1 MPVYVL
7 FMALLLMVLAGA
19 VGYAMGRSAATV
31 AELDAASM
39 DRIRHEITG
48 LRALVANLKD
58 TAWDHRELD
67 PNLSTIIIDEIRAYE
82 KRELEP

>member
-1 MPVYVL
+1 VPVYVL
-7 FMALLLMVLAGA
+7 FMGLLLVVLAGA
-19 VGYAMGRSAATV
+19 VGYALGRSAAST
-31 AELDAASM
+31 AELDAESV
-39 DRIRHEITG
+39 DRVRREITG

-82 KRELEP
+82 RRELEQ